1 MNYTKYKN
9 GAYNIHLINTDRF
22 KTVNVRI
29 NFKRKTKKEEI
40 TKRNL
45 LTRVLLESNEFYK
58 TSRLIEIETEKLSG
72 LMLRSSSNISGNYS
86 IMSFESSFLN
96 EKYTEDN
103 MISKSL
109 EFVLSFIFNPDVENK
124 RFNKKNFNLCKESLK
139 QEIINLKE
147 NPDRYGMLRMLQTMD
162 ENAPYAI
169 CADGNLDDLEQ
180 ITEENLY
187 EYYNQIIKSDLIDIF
202 IIGNLEEENIKKIIN
217 EKFKINTLKK
227 PSEKHYIKHNK
238 INKKAKIKK
247 ETKEL
252 EQSKLY
258 IGCKLNNLTPF
269 EQKYVMNIYS
279 FILGGSPNS
288 KLFSNLR
295 EQNSLCYSV
304 NCSYQPTFNLLIIK
318 AGIDASNM
326 KKSINLIKQEMKN
339 MEKGIIDDQ
348 EINAGIITYKNTFKE
363 VEDSAFSIL
372 NAYTSCEY
380 LEYDPIETRIVE
392 IEKVDKEALI
402 EVAKKIHIDTIFL
415 LEGETNEED

>member
-22 KTVNVRI
+22 KTVSIRI

-58 TSRLIEIETEKLSG
+58 TSRLIEIETEKLFG
-72 LMLRSSSNISGNYS
+72 LMIRSSVNISGNYS

-96 EKYTEDN
+96 EEYTEEN

-109 EFVLSFIFNPDVENK
+109 EFVLSFIFNPNID
-124 RFNKKNFNLCKESLK
+124 NKKFNSKNFELCKEALK
-139 QEIINLKE
+139 QEIQCIKE
-147 NPDRYGMLRMLQTMD
+147 NPNRYGMLKMTQIMD
-162 ENAPYAI
+162 ESAPYAI
-169 CADGNLDDLEQ
+169 CADGYMDDLEE

-187 EYYNQIIKSDLIDIF
+187 EYYNQVIKSDLIDIF
-202 IIGNLEEENIKKIIN
+202 VIGNFNEEKIKQMIN
-217 EKFKINTLKK
+217 NKFKINTLKK
-227 PSEKHYIKHNK
+227 PSEKHYVIHKK
-238 INKKAKIKK
+238 ISKKTKIAK

-258 IGCKLNNLTPF
+258 IGCKLDNLTPF
-269 EQKYVMNIYS
+269 EQKYAMNIYS

-288 KLFSNLR
+288 KLFANLR

-304 NCSYQPTFNLLIIK
+304 NSTYQPVFNLLIIK
-318 AGIDASNM
+318 AGIDANNM
-326 KKSINLIKQEMKN
+326 KKSVNLIKQEMKN
-339 MEKGIIDDQ
+339 MEKGLIDDE
-348 EINAGIITYKNTFKE
+348 EIKAAIITYKNTFKE

-372 NAYTSCEY
+372 NTYTSCEY
-380 LEYDPIETRIVE
+380 LEYDPIEKRIVE
-392 IEKVDKEALI
+392 IDKVNKEILMK
-402 EVAKKIHIDTIFL
+402 VAKKIHIDTIFL
-415 LEGETNEED
+415 LEGEINEEN